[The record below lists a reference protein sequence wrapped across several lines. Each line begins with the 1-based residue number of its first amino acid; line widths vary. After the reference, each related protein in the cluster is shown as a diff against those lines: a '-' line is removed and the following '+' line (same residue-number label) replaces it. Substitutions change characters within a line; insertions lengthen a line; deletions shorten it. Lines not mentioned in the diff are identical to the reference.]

1 MKPKAVAAVIGENPV
16 SMKYTTVCTVTVYIA
31 VEVKKNTC
39 TSPQYMRVRMALL
52 RVHPL
57 ALARSLASTR

>member
-1 MKPKAVAAVIGENPV
+1 
-16 SMKYTTVCTVTVYIA
+16 MKYTTVCTVTVYIA